1 MTQKELVGYIIYD
14 RYKPVGY
21 VGIIPFRA
29 DSNRWAEKYDPSTYT
44 WAERWL

>member
-1 MTQKELVGYIIYD
+1 MKRKELVGYNIYSL
-14 RYKPVGY
+14 YEKVGY

-29 DSNRWAEKYDPSTYT
+29 DPNRWAEKYDPSKYT